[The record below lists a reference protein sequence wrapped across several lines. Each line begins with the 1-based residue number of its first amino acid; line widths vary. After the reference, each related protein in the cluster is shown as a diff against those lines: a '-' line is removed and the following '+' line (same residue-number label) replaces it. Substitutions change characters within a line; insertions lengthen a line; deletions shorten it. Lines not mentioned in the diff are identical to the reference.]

1 MIEFIICDDDK
12 RFLSK
17 VEILINKVMLKK
29 EIEYKIKK
37 FYDYDKEFIKCIEKK
52 ENPRIYV
59 LDIEAP
65 SRSGINIGKI
75 IRKNDFESQIIF
87 LTGHEELGNVLLR
100 KDINFFAFINKF
112 EGFES
117 RLKKNIEASLNSLNK
132 KRFLEVKEKK
142 ILYRFSLQNVLYITR
157 ESVERKTMIYTDSN
171 VHSVNKSLIEV
182 VSGLDERFIQTHRSC
197 YINKDRAVE
206 INYRKKQIVFDT
218 GAVIDMV
225 SSNYKVEDYVDVD

>member
-12 RFLSK
+12 KFLEK
-17 VEILINKVMLKK
+17 VEVMVNKIMLKK
-29 EIEYKIKK
+29 DIEYKILK
-37 FYDYDKEFIKCIEKK
+37 FYDYDQKFLNCLLKK
-52 ENPRIYV
+52 ETPRIYI

-75 IRKNDFESQIIF
+75 IRKQDLESQIIF
-87 LTGHEELGNVLLR
+87 LTGHEELGNLLLR

-117 RLKKNIEASLNSLNK
+117 RLKKNIESSLLTLGK
-132 KRFLEVKEKK
+132 KRFLEIKDKK
-142 ILYRFSLQNVLYITR
+142 IYYRFSLQNILYITR
-157 ESVERKTMIYTDSN
+157 DSVERKTVIYTDN
-171 VHSVNKSLIEV
+171 GIHSINKSLTEITEM
-182 VSGLDERFIQTHRSC
+182 LDDRFIQTHRSC

-206 INYRKKQIVFDT
+206 INYRKKKVIFDT

-225 SSNYKVEDYVDVD
+225 SSNYILEDYVDVE